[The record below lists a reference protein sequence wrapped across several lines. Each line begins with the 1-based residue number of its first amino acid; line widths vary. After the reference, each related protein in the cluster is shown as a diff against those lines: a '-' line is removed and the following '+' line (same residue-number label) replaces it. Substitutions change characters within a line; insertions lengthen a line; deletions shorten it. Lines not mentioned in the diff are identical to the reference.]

1 MIHAANSPPNPLGA
15 GYSRRAVC
23 AAVISLLVTIA
34 GCRSDHAERVIAL
47 VGATVI
53 DGTGAPPMPDQTI
66 LIEGERIAAVGRDLV
81 VPDNAIVI
89 DVTGNAVIPGLIDM
103 HGHMYALRSNQFEA
117 YPRLFLAG
125 GVTTAFSPGD
135 FDPAGMTALR
145 DAIARGEVVGTRIF
159 TAGPY
164 FDHAPSIVPW
174 IEGVSSAAAA
184 LDKFAEWRD
193 RIDAV
198 KVYASITEQ
207 EVAGLITA
215 AHEAGLFVTGHLGG
229 IPTRRAVA
237 LGIDGL
243 EHGIFAIA
251 ELSSHGPTAPIND
264 QYCALAELDL
274 TSPIVD
280 SVISDIVR
288 HGVYVTP
295 TIVTM
300 QAMHPEFDP
309 VVADWERYLSDD
321 MRAVLAERAE
331 FLDARG
337 AECLGRAV
345 EKQLAF
351 VGQLHRRG
359 GVVLVGTDP
368 VTPELLPG
376 FALHRE
382 LQNLVAA
389 GLTPLE
395 AITAATANAAAA
407 LGRDEELGTIAP
419 GRWADLVVV
428 DGDPSME
435 IGSVSNIRLVLKAGD
450 QYDPT
455 ALRQSVV
462 GTISGAGN

>member
-1 MIHAANSPPNPLGA
+1 M
-15 GYSRRAVC
+15 
-23 AAVISLLVTIA
+23 A
-34 GCRSDHAERVIAL
+34 GCRSDNAQRVIAL

-53 DGTGAPPMPDQTI
+53 DGTGAPPAPDQTI
-66 LIEGERIAAVGRDLV
+66 LIEDERITAVGPEVV
-81 VPDNAIVI
+81 VPDNAAVL
-89 DVTGNAVIPGLIDM
+89 DVTGTTVIPGLIDM
-103 HGHMYALRSNQFEA
+103 HGHMYALRHNQFAA
-117 YPRLFLAG
+117 YPKLFLAG

-135 FDPAGMTALR
+135 FDPGGMIALR
-145 DAIARGEVVGTRIF
+145 DAIARGEIVGSRIF

-174 IEGVSSAAAA
+174 IEGVSSVAEA
-184 LDKFAEWRD
+184 LDKFASWRD

-198 KVYASITEQ
+198 KLYAGITEQ
-207 EVAGLITA
+207 EIAGLIEA
-215 AHEAGLFVTGHLGG
+215 AHDAGLFVTGHLGG

-251 ELSSHGPTAPIND
+251 EFSPHGPTAPIND
-264 QYCALAELDL
+264 QYCTLAELDL
-274 TSPIVD
+274 GSPIVD
-280 SVISDIVR
+280 SLMSDLVQQ
-288 HGVYVTP
+288 GVYVTP

-321 MRAVLAERAE
+321 VRAMLAERAE
-331 FLDARG
+331 FLNARG

-351 VGQLHRRG
+351 VGRLHGRG
-359 GVVLVGTDP
+359 GVILVGTDP
-368 VTPELLPG
+368 VTPELVPG
-376 FALHRE
+376 FAFHRE

-407 LGRDEELGTIAP
+407 LGLDEELGTIAP
-419 GRWADLVVV
+419 GRLADLVVV
-428 DGDPSME
+428 DGDPSVD
-435 IGSVSNIRLVLKAGD
+435 IRSLSNIRLVLKSGD
-450 QYDPT
+450 RYDPT

-462 GTISGAGN
+462 GSIDVVGN